1 MFYVLCLNV
10 LFFFNSQFTIHY
22 SLITIHNSQFTIHN
36 SQFTI
41 HYSLFTIHFFLSTL
55 NVSET
60 RTVFARGLLLKL
72 VVGTR

>member
-1 MFYVLCLNV
+1 MFKRFI
-10 LFFFNSQFTIHY
+10 FFQFTIHNSQFTIHYSQFTIHY
-22 SLITIHNSQFTIHN
+22 SLITIHN
-36 SQFTI
+36 
-41 HYSLFTIHFFLSTL
+41 SLFTIHFFLSTL